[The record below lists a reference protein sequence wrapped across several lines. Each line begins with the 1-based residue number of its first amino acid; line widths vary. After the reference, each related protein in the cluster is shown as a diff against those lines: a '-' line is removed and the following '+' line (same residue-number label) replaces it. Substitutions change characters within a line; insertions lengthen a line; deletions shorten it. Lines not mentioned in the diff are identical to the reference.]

1 MNIKLKRVVRTPHS
15 EEIAIFDTD
24 TRDENEAAV
33 NIGKLEV
40 HYLEDQVVGTLLL
53 WQEFTRGFAVTYPS
67 GSDLTMDDVIDR
79 ILSEITESL
88 GVASEYGI
96 EIYYPAV
103 SNQGFVSNYAVSG
116 PDDGDE
122 VEDDEYAATEGE
134 EFEEEEGLPEGEPR
148 DDEYFRK
155 LQERP

>member
-53 WQEFTRGFAVTYPS
+53 WQEFTRGFSATHPS

-79 ILSEITESL
+79 ILSEVTEPL
-88 GVASEYGI
+88 GVAGEYGI
-96 EIYYPAV
+96 EIYYPSV
-103 SNQGFVSNYAVSG
+103 NSQGFVSNYAVA
-116 PDDGDE
+116 DDEGDYDE
-122 VEDDEYAATEGE
+122 EDEYAATEGE
-134 EFEEEEGLPEGEPR
+134 EYEEEEGTPEGEPR
-148 DDEYFRK
+148 DDDYFRK

>member
-53 WQEFTRGFAVTYPS
+53 WQEFTKGFAVNYPP
-67 GSDLTMDDVIDR
+67 GADLTMDDVIDR
-79 ILSEITESL
+79 ILSEITEPL
-88 GVASEYGI
+88 GVAGEYGI
-96 EIYYPAV
+96 EIYYPSV
-103 SNQGFVSNYAVSG
+103 SNQGFVSNYAVT
-116 PDDGDE
+116 GDE
-122 VEDDEYAATEGE
+122 DEEGDEDAETEGE
-134 EFEEEEGLPEGEPR
+134 EYEEEQGLPEGEPR
-148 DDEYFRK
+148 DDDYFRK
-155 LQERP
+155 LQQRP

>member
-53 WQEFTRGFAVTYPS
+53 WQEFTKGFAVTYPP

-79 ILSEITESL
+79 ILSEITEPL
-88 GVASEYGI
+88 GVAGEYGI
-96 EIYYPAV
+96 EIYYPSV
-103 SNQGFVSNYAVSG
+103 SNQGFVSNYAVT
-116 PDDGDE
+116 GDE
-122 VEDDEYAATEGE
+122 DEEGDEYAETEGE
-134 EFEEEEGLPEGEPR
+134 EYEEEQGLPEGEPR
-148 DDEYFRK
+148 DDDYFRK
-155 LQERP
+155 LQQRP

>member
-1 MNIKLKRVVRTPHS
+1 MVRTPHS
-15 EEIAIFDTD
+15 EEIAIFDSD

-53 WQEFTRGFAVTYPS
+53 WQEFTRGFASTYPP
-67 GSDLTMDDVIDR
+67 GSDLTLDDVIDQV
-79 ILSEITESL
+79 LSEITESL

-96 EIYYPAV
+96 EVYYPSV
-103 SNQGFVSNYAVSG
+103 SSQGFVSNYAVSG
-116 PDDGDE
+116 PGG
-122 VEDDEYAATEGE
+122 EDDEEDEFASTVGE
-134 EFEEEEGLPEGEPR
+134 EFEEEEGSPEGQPH
-148 DDEYFRK
+148 DDDYFRK